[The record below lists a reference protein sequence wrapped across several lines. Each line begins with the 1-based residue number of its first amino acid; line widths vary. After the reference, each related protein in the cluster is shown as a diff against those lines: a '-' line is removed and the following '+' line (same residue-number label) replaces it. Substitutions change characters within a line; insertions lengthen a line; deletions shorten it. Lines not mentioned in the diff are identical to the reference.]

1 MGAVAIDGDVIVAAQ
16 RYTNEAYVFV
26 KSIYGWVNATENA
39 RLFTTGELYWNY
51 SVGISGDTIAIGFP
65 DAGFGTGYGAIGV
78 FVKPGGGWSGTMT
91 PTAILTASDPAP
103 DDQLG
108 WSVAVAGDTVVG
120 GAPRATVNSL
130 SWAGALYVFEKA
142 TQGWQST
149 TQTAKLTASTPVQG
163 DEIGLC
169 LGMQGNLIAAG
180 AQITQYAAIFQ
191 KPVSGWSNMTATAQ
205 LNSPPNAYSFGTSV
219 AVISNVV
226 AVGAPFA
233 PISENYGQIY
243 LFKEPNNGWQTTSVP
258 TGAIKAGTAGGEQS
272 LGFSV
277 GGSSSSGLVTGAIGY
292 NNDAGTAYVY
302 SLQ

>member
-1 MGAVAIDGDVIVAAQ
+1 
-16 RYTNEAYVFV
+16 
-26 KSIYGWVNATENA
+26 
-39 RLFTTGELYWNY
+39 
-51 SVGISGDTIAIGFP
+51 
-65 DAGFGTGYGAIGV
+65 
-78 FVKPGGGWSGTMT
+78 MT
-91 PTAILTASDPAP
+91 PTAILTSSDGASD
-103 DDQLG
+103 DNLG
-108 WSVAVAGDTVVG
+108 WTVEVVGDTVVG
-120 GAPRATVNSL
+120 GAPRAAINSL
-130 SWAGALYVFEKA
+130 SWAGALYIFNKPA
-142 TQGWQST
+142 GSWQSM

-191 KPVSGWSNMTATAQ
+191 RPPSGWSNMTATAQ

-233 PISENYGQIY
+233 PILANLGQVY
-243 LFKEPNNGWQTTSVP
+243 LFKEPKNGWRTTSIP
-258 TGAIKAGTAGGEQS
+258 NAAIKAGTAGGEQD

-277 GGSSSSGLVTGAIGY
+277 SGSSSSGLVTGAIGY
-292 NNDAGTAYVY
+292 NNDAGAAYVY